1 LPKCY
6 LDTMGSPSSDL
17 SLRNKKAFVAEVK
30 EGHRQSGAAGSDWRQ
45 TMRVKTRVIF
55 EKEEELQDLE
65 L

>member
-1 LPKCY
+1 
-6 LDTMGSPSSDL
+6 MGSPSSDL

-30 EGHRQSGAAGSDWRQ
+30 EGHRQSGAAGLDWRQ